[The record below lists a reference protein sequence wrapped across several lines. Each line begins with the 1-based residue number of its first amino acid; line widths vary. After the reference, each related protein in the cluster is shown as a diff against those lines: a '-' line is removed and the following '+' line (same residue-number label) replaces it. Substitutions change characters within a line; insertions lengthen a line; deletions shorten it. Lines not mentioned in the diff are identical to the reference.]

1 MVIIMF
7 VEIEEGTRDE
17 FFMDRDEEQLELYPW
32 IILNLSEIG
41 DRIAYSLSNV
51 EYQVTQEILDEEI
64 NDYLSHIHE
73 RIIEQAILKLEQN
86 KIDVL

>member
-1 MVIIMF
+1 MF

-73 RIIEQAILKLEQN
+73 RIIEQAILKLEEN
-86 KIDVL
+86 GVNVI

>member
-1 MVIIMF
+1 MF

-86 KIDVL
+86 KIEVL

>member
-1 MVIIMF
+1 MF

>member
-1 MVIIMF
+1 MF
-7 VEIEEGTRDE
+7 IEIEEGTRDE

-73 RIIEQAILKLEQN
+73 RIIEQAILKLEEN
-86 KIDVL
+86 EINVL

>member
-1 MVIIMF
+1 MF

-51 EYQVTQEILDEEI
+51 EYQITQEILDEEI